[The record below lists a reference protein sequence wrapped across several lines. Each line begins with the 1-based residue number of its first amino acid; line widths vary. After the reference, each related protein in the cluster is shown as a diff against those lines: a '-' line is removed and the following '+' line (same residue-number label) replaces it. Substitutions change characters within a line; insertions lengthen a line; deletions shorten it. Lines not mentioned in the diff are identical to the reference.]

1 MTETMSR
8 NRLDGVRSTPPPS
21 PRKRS
26 GFARISRAALIT
38 WLAGTLAFL
47 LSASVLRDRT
57 ERIDV
62 LVAYQDI
69 PAGTELTSELLD
81 SVSISA
87 DSPFAGMALRLG
99 SLEDGMVVRDVVAA
113 GAPILSSDLA
123 GATAADQLRAMSIAV
138 PPEQAVGGD
147 LGVGDRI
154 DVIDVV
160 AGEPHYVVTDIQ
172 VIDVSSSG
180 GSRGITG
187 GGSRAFFVV
196 VRVDADQALAL
207 AAAMA
212 DGDIQ
217 LVRSTGAEPV
227 EPSDGDPH
235 EEAGG

>member
-62 LVAYQDI
+62 LVAAQDI

-99 SLEDGMVVRDVVAA
+99 SLDDGMVVRDVVVA

-123 GATAADQLRAMSIAV
+123 GATAADQLRAMSIEV

-154 DVIDVV
+154 DVV
-160 AGEPHYVVTDIQ
+160 AGKPHYVVTDIQ

-227 EPSDGDPH
+227 EPGGVDPQ